1 MADNWKQL
9 NILTSQTNFE
19 LVTNALI
26 IQGITG
32 IENLPQ
38 DQGLAIYLPATQLT
52 AEWCEHLQQT
62 LKDLGLAGKDYQV
75 QLIADVDW
83 QWGNKWAPYYRPVR
97 ISHFMSIIPSWQKQ
111 QVASPY
117 DILMDPQESFGSGD
131 HPTTKLCLQ
140 ALTNIVNQQDSL
152 IDVGTGSGIL
162 AIAAAKFGINNI
174 WGYDISAAAIKVA
187 EKNFKLNCPQAHFQG
202 QVNSLLDNVD
212 QSADIITA
220 NMLEEP
226 IRQLIPQLFQHLH
239 EHGCVIISGILA
251 QKLTAIIQLLQDQHF
266 QLLQTSTAQGWGC
279 FIAQKEQ

>member
-62 LKDLGLAGKDYQV
+62 LKDLGLAGKDYQLQV
-75 QLIADVDW
+75 LADVDW
-83 QWGNKWAPYYRPVR
+83 QWGNKWATYYRPVR

-111 QVASPY
+111 QVTSPY
-117 DILMDPQESFGSGD
+117 DILMDPQESFGSGE

-140 ALTNIVNQQDSL
+140 ALTNIVNQQNSL

-279 FIAQKEQ
+279 LIAQKEQ